1 MRGLLTFACAGVL
14 AVGLALSPKAASALP
29 ATPALSTDAGNS
41 GLVEQVKSNKW
52 YKKHGYN
59 RNWKNNRGR
68 YYGHGY
74 GYRNYG
80 YRNYGYRGYP
90 RYGYYGRPYGYYGY
104 RRPGVSLWF
113 GL

>member
-29 ATPALSTDAGNS
+29 ATPALNADAGS
-41 GLVEQVKSNKW
+41 VGVVEQVKSKKWNKK
-52 YKKHGYN
+52 YGNN
-59 RNWKNNRGR
+59 RNWNRGR
-68 YYGHGY
+68 YAHRG
-74 GYRNYG
+74 YG
-80 YRNYGYRGYP
+80 YRNYGYRGY
-90 RYGYYGRPYGYYGY
+90 RNYGYYGRPYGYYGS

>member
-29 ATPALSTDAGNS
+29 ATPALNADAGGA
-41 GLVEQVKSNKW
+41 GLVEQVKSKKWNKK
-52 YKKHGYN
+52 YSHN
-59 RNWKNNRGR
+59 RNWNRGR
-68 YYGHGY
+68 SYKRGF

-80 YRNYGYRGYP
+80 YPNNGYARPY
-90 RYGYYGRPYGYYGY
+90 RPYGYYGY
-104 RRPGVSLWF
+104 NRRPGVSLWF